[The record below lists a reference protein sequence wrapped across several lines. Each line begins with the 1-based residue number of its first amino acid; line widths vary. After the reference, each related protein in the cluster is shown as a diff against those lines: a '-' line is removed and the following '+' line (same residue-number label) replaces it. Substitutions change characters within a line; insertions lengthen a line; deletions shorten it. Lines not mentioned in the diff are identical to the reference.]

1 MWFEVMRE
9 TEQRVYSSR
18 GLKLQSGYALLPFQT
33 PGSFSAL
40 VGIHLKKEKSCL
52 KKGPTSK
59 YIIPQKTNSAPY
71 PGSILRI
78 PRPKWRTHPISH
90 LCANFRYPFRYG
102 VYRVFGVLYAVVFRF
117 RYIA

>member
-52 KKGPTSK
+52 KKGPTSLNQERK
-59 YIIPQKTNSAPY
+59 LLMLGMNYR
-71 PGSILRI
+71 ILVLITQNLKKKR
-78 PRPKWRTHPISH
+78 
-90 LCANFRYPFRYG
+90 LFGNELAL
-102 VYRVFGVLYAVVFRF
+102 VYVLLIVSNQYSVLIVLV
-117 RYIA
+117 